1 MPDDSRVLRGLRQ
14 AILGGEYVPSQRL
27 VEADLCGRFDA
38 SRFEVRAAL
47 QSLESEGLVQRAPNR
62 GAWVREVPV
71 EEAVEIA
78 EIRRAVEGFVAAR
91 AAERVSDAEAD
102 DLSAIAADMR
112 SSVADG
118 DADAYSALNVR
129 LHATLRA
136 IAQHTTA
143 DRIVEQLRGQL
154 VRHQFALSRVP
165 GRSAVSLAQHE
176 AIVAAVVARDP
187 EAAEAAMRAHITSV
201 IEAIRA
207 VGADRE

>member
-1 MPDDSRVLRGLRQ
+1 
-14 AILGGEYVPSQRL
+14 
-27 VEADLCGRFDA
+27 
-38 SRFEVRAAL
+38 
-47 QSLESEGLVQRAPNR
+47 
-62 GAWVREVPV
+62 
-71 EEAVEIA
+71 
-78 EIRRAVEGFVAAR
+78 VAAR

-129 LHATLRA
+129 LHASLRA